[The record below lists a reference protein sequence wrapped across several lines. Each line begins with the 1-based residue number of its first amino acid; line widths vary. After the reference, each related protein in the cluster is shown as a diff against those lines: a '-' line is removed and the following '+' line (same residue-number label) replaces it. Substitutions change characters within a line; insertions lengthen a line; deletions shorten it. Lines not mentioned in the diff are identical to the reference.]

1 MSNDLNRYIATA
13 RLTFDP
19 ELRHIPSG
27 KAVCDLRLAVNNS
40 WAPKDGDRREEVLY
54 IDVTVWDKQ
63 AENCCNFLR
72 KGSKVLV
79 EGSLKMDTWDD
90 KNTGE
95 KRSKIRV
102 QGERVMFL
110 DGKPSGEGGGGGGNG
125 GYENRSQGQ
134 RDNRSQPQA
143 SRGGAPS
150 GRGGYSGAPG
160 QGRTPPV
167 TQAEA
172 DDMDSVPF

>member
-1 MSNDLNRYIATA
+1 MSNDLNRYLATA

-19 ELRHIPSG
+19 ELRYIPSG

-40 WAPKDGDRREEVLY
+40 WRPKDGDTREEVLY

-95 KRSKIRV
+95 KRSKIKV
-102 QGERVMFL
+102 QGERIIFL
-110 DGKPSGEGGGGGGNG
+110 DGKPQDGGGNG
-125 GYENRSQGQ
+125 GGHANDRGRENQGRGQ
-134 RDNRSQPQA
+134 QA
-143 SRGGAPS
+143 SRGGVPQ
-150 GRGGYSGAPG
+150 GRGGFAGAPG

-167 TQAEA
+167 TQAEVDRDA
-172 DDMDSVPF
+172 DIPF